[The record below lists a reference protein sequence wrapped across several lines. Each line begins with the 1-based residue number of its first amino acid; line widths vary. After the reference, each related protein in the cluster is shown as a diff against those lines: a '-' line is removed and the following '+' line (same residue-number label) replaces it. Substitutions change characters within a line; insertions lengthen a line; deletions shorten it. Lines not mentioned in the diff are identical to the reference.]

1 MSTNTIY
8 IRFNLKLKQINKKEQ
23 AAIQCRIT
31 FNKKRKDFATG
42 LFVIP
47 EHWNTKKQKLLDTSD
62 QEEYIN
68 IQLSLIKN
76 KINKAFLMLQIKE
89 EPFTVNDIYNSFKGK
104 SLKKDMG
111 IIEVYDQHNERI
123 KRLIGKEIVLVTY
136 QKYLESEKHLKDFIR
151 YKFSTSDKP
160 LRELKMS
167 FINDYNYYL
176 QTEKNFQQSTLN
188 KAIQRFR
195 KVVKFAIGNDYLDKD
210 PFLLY
215 RAKTVKKEIIFLTQ
229 EELKKLEQQSFEIKR
244 IQVIKDCFVF
254 CCYTGLAFKEMSNLK
269 KEHLV
274 KGHDGMDWI
283 KIKRQ
288 KTNKTVSIP
297 ILPKAQRIINLYS
310 GEDERVFP
318 RISNA
323 RFNGYLKEIA
333 DVVGITKNLTHH
345 MARRTFA
352 STVLLYNNVPMEI
365 VSELLG
371 HTKLATTQQSYGKIV
386 QKKVSEEMRRL
397 NKKLGS

>member
-1 MSTNTIY
+1 M
-8 IRFNLKLKQINKKEQ
+8 
-23 AAIQCRIT
+23 
-31 FNKKRKDFATG
+31 
-42 LFVIP
+42 
-47 EHWNTKKQKLLDTSD
+47 
-62 QEEYIN
+62 
-68 IQLSLIKN
+68 
-76 KINKAFLMLQIKE
+76 
-89 EPFTVNDIYNSFKGK
+89 
-104 SLKKDMG
+104 
-111 IIEVYDQHNERI
+111 
-123 KRLIGKEIVLVTY
+123 
-136 QKYLESEKHLKDFIR
+136 
-151 YKFSTSDKP
+151 
-160 LRELKMS
+160 
-167 FINDYNYYL
+167 
-176 QTEKNFQQSTLN
+176 
-188 KAIQRFR
+188 R
-195 KVVKFAIGNDYLDKD
+195 KVIKFAIGNDYLDKD

-229 EELKKLEQQSFEIKR
+229 EELKKLEEQTFEIKR

-283 KIKRQ
+283 RIKRQ
-288 KTNKTVSIP
+288 KTDKTVSIP
-297 ILPKAQRIINLYS
+297 ILPKAQRIIDKYNSESDYVLP
-310 GEDERVFP
+310 V
-318 RISNA
+318 ISNA

-386 QKKVSEEMRRL
+386 QKKVGEEMRRL
-397 NKKLGS
+397 NKELP

>member
-1 MSTNTIY
+1 MTISTLY
-8 IRFNLKLKQINKKEQ
+8 IRFNLKPNDLNRKGQVPIR
-23 AAIQCRIT
+23 CRIT
-31 FNKKRKDFATG
+31 YNKHRKDFATG
-42 LFVIP
+42 LFVNP
-47 EHWNTKKQKLLDTSD
+47 NYWVSKKQKLLDSSD

-68 IQLSLIKN
+68 MQLSLIKN
-76 KINKAFLMLQIKE
+76 KINKAFLMLQIQE
-89 EPFTVNDIYNSFKGK
+89 ELFTVNDIYNIYKGK
-104 SLKKDMG
+104 SLEKDMG
-111 IIEVYDQHNERI
+111 IIEVYDLHNERI

-136 QKYLESEKHLKDFIR
+136 QKYLESERHLKDFIR
-151 YKFSTSDKP
+151 YKFKTSDKP
-160 LRELKMS
+160 LGELKMS
-167 FINDYNYYL
+167 FINDFNYYL
-176 QTEKNFQQSTLN
+176 QTEKNMQQSTLN

-254 CCYTGLAFKEMSNLK
+254 CCYTGLAFKEMSNLR

-274 KGHDGMDWI
+274 KGYDGLDWI

-288 KTNKTVSIP
+288 KTLKTLSIP
-297 ILPKAQRIINLYS
+297 ILPKAQKIIDKYNSESEYVLP
-310 GEDERVFP
+310 VT
-318 RISNA
+318 SNA

-352 STVLLYNNVPMEI
+352 STVLLFNNVPMEI

-386 QKKVSEEMRRL
+386 QKKVGEEMRRL
-397 NKKLGS
+397 NEKFE